1 MTQNDVKN
9 IFEGATAEQIKAVLD
24 INSADIGKAKQ
35 STEALQ
41 TELDE
46 AKNKITEQE
55 SCKQV

>member
-35 STEALQ
+35 GAEALQ

-46 AKNKITEQE
+46 AKNKITEYK